1 MGKQSMS
8 DRVLG
13 RIAVMGAG
21 AVGCFYGGMLARAG
35 EDVTLIGRPRH
46 VDAVNANGLT
56 LEMRGGYEQIAM
68 PASVEPSAVAGAGL
82 VLFCVK
88 STATDEAAHA
98 IAPHLAPDAVVLA
111 LQNGV
116 DNVERLRAA
125 VDRPVI
131 PAVVYV
137 GCAMAGPGHV
147 KHNGRGDLV
156 IGADEA
162 GAPPALHARV
172 EEIGSAFGA
181 AGIPVRI
188 SGNVIGELWVKL
200 AINCAYNALSALTRG
215 RYGFLAEREH
225 ARGVQRDVV
234 KEIEALAAV
243 KGVRIPDEKL
253 LETVYAVAGAMPGAT
268 SSTEQDIARGQPT
281 EIDHLNGY
289 VAREGERLGLA
300 TPVNRTLHALVK
312 VLEANRT
319 G

>member
-1 MGKQSMS
+1 MG
-8 DRVLG
+8 DAALG

-21 AVGCFYGGMLARAG
+21 AVGCFYGGMLARVG
-35 EDVTLIGRPRH
+35 GQVTLIGRPRH
-46 VDAVNANGLT
+46 VDAVKANGLT
-56 LEMRGGYEQIAM
+56 LEMGGGREQIALA
-68 PASVEPSAVAGAGL
+68 ASTEPSAVAGARL

-88 STATDEAAHA
+88 STATDEAARA

-125 VDRPVI
+125 VRQPVI

-156 IGADEA
+156 IGTDEA
-162 GAPPALHARV
+162 GAPAALHARIA
-172 EEIGSAFGA
+172 EIAAAFGA
-181 AGIPVRI
+181 AGIPVRV
-188 SGNVIGELWVKL
+188 SDNVLGELWIKL

-215 RYGFLAEREH
+215 RYGVLAEKVEALRL
-225 ARGVQRDVV
+225 QRDVV
-234 KEIEALAAV
+234 EEIEAVAAA
-243 KGVRIPDEKL
+243 KGVRLPDDAL
-253 LETVYAVAGAMPGAT
+253 LETVYGVARAMPGQT
-268 SSTEQDIARGQPT
+268 SSTEQDIARGQRT

-289 VAREGERLGLA
+289 IVRTGEALGVP

-312 VLEANRT
+312 VLEGSRLP
-319 G
+319 

>member
-1 MGKQSMS
+1 MDNQTFGK
-8 DRVLG
+8 
-13 RIAVMGAG
+13 IAVMGAG
-21 AVGCFYGGMLARAG
+21 AVGCFYGAMLARAG

-46 VDAVNANGLT
+46 VDAVNAHGLT
-56 LEMRGGYEQIAM
+56 LEMRGTREQIAM
-68 PASVEPSAVAGAGL
+68 PAGVDPAAVKDARL

-88 STATDEAAHA
+88 STATDEAARA

-116 DNVERLRAA
+116 DNVERLGAA
-125 VDRPVI
+125 LTQPVI

-147 KHNGRGDLV
+147 QHNGRGDLV
-156 IGADEA
+156 IGAH
-162 GAPPALHARV
+162 GPGTPALAARLDA
-172 EEIGSAFGA
+172 IATAFGA
-181 AGIPVRI
+181 AGMPVRI
-188 SGNVIGELWVKL
+188 SENVIGELWVKL

-215 RYGFLAEREH
+215 RYGFLIEKPQ
-225 ARGVQRDVV
+225 ARRLMRDVV
-234 KEIEALAAV
+234 EEIEALAAA
-243 KGVRIPDEKL
+243 KGVRIPDDTL
-253 LETVYAVAGAMPGAT
+253 LQTVYAVAAGMPVQT

-289 VAREGERLGLA
+289 VAREGEARGLA

-312 VLEANRT
+312 VLEGNRT

>member
-1 MGKQSMS
+1 VTDRALGK
-8 DRVLG
+8 
-13 RIAVMGAG
+13 IAVMGAG

-35 EDVTLIGRPRH
+35 ADVTLIGRQRH

-56 LEMRGGYEQIAM
+56 LEMRGRREQIALAASTE
-68 PASVEPSAVAGAGL
+68 PAAVEDARL

-88 STATDEAAHA
+88 STATDEAARA
-98 IAPHLAPDAVVLA
+98 IAPHLARDAVVLA

-125 VDRPVI
+125 TGLPVI

-156 IGADEA
+156 IGADAPDRQGTLRARLEA
-162 GAPPALHARV
+162 VAA
-172 EEIGSAFGA
+172 AFGA
-181 AGIPVRI
+181 AGVAVRV
-188 SGNVIGELWVKL
+188 SDNVIGELWVKL
-200 AINCAYNALSALTRG
+200 AINCAYNALSAITRG
-215 RYGFLAEREH
+215 RYGFLVAQDGALRIM
-225 ARGVQRDVV
+225 RDVV
-234 KEIEALAAV
+234 EELRAVAAA
-243 KGVRIPDEKL
+243 KGVRIPDDRL
-253 LETVYAVAGAMPGAT
+253 LETVYGVAAAMPAQT

-289 VAREGERLGLA
+289 VARAGEALGIA

-312 VLEANRT
+312 MLEADRT
-319 G
+319 ADKSR

>member
-1 MGKQSMS
+1 MDDKA
-8 DRVLG
+8 LG

-35 EDVTLIGRPRH
+35 HEVTLIGRPRH
-46 VDAVNANGLT
+46 VDAVNAGGLT
-56 LEMRGGYEQIAM
+56 LEMRGATEKIAM
-68 PASVEPSAVAGAGL
+68 RASVAADAVKGARL

-88 STATDEAAHA
+88 STATDEAARA
-98 IAPHLAPDAVVLA
+98 IAPHLAPDAAVLA

-125 VDRPVI
+125 VDKPVI

-162 GAPPALHARV
+162 GAPPALAGRL
-172 EEIGSAFGA
+172 EEIAAAFGA
-181 AGIPVRI
+181 AGIPVRV
-188 SGNVIGELWVKL
+188 SENVIGELWVKL

-215 RYGFLAEREH
+215 RYGFLIEQEH
-225 ARGVQRDVV
+225 ARRTMRDVV
-234 KEIEALAAV
+234 AELVALAAA
-243 KGVRIPDEKL
+243 KGVRIPDDKL
-253 LETVYAVAGAMPGAT
+253 LETVFGVAAAMPGQT

-289 VAREGERLGLA
+289 VTRQGEALGVA

-312 VLEANRT
+312 MLERNKP
-319 G
+319 